1 MQQTELKKS
10 GNSSNSSESAVQI
23 LLLFSTVRQSVLA
36 APAYFPVQKNMK
48 LLSSITL
55 HISRLKESTDH
66 NLMKHDSNY
75 HSSYVPP

>member
-36 APAYFPVQKNMK
+36 APAYFPVQKEHEA
-48 LLSSITL
+48 LI
-55 HISRLKESTDH
+55 
-66 NLMKHDSNY
+66 KHYTTHFQVEGEYRPQFNET
-75 HSSYVPP
+75 